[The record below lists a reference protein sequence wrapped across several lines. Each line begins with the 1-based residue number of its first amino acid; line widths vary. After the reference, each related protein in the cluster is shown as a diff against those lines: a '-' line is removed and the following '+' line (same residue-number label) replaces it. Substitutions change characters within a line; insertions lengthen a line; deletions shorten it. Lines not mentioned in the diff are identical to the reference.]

1 MMTATKANAA
11 SAKATAERA
20 ARGARAAAPAHGGA
34 SRGRLA
40 TAKEG
45 ARAETPQIGVTV
57 DRKDPQVLGVKLIM
71 PPDGLREFG
80 GGREW
85 EDFNKVLVTATLK
98 TIALADPAG
107 MQDRVV
113 AACAALAAFKP
124 TNEIEGMIAGQ
135 AVALHHAAM
144 ECLRLA
150 MNPGQPFE
158 IATRLRKD
166 GANMARGMTDMLD
179 AMDRRRGKGPQ
190 VVRVER
196 VVVHEGGQAIVGTVS
211 AAAGIHG
218 RVEGG

>member
-1 MMTATKANAA
+1 MRTVTKARAA

-20 ARGARAAAPAHGGA
+20 ARGARAAAP
-34 SRGRLA
+34 
-40 TAKEG
+40 
-45 ARAETPQIGVTV
+45 QIGVTV
-57 DRKDPQVLGVKLIM
+57 DRKDPQVLGVKLTM

-124 TNEIEGMIAGQ
+124 TNEIEGMIAAQ

-218 RVEGG
+218 RGEGG